1 MRFVRHIAKDATWSP
16 WRIAGFEVR
25 DTGIASATGGM
36 AGAAVI
42 RSLGE
47 SYGTIQHD
55 GEFLFFFVLRGEV
68 GLRGDR
74 VGRLELRENE
84 SCVIPAGDNFELTG
98 KPPLELL
105 AIALPGDLLA
115 S

>member
-1 MRFVRHIAKDATWSP
+1 
-16 WRIAGFEVR
+16 VR

-55 GEFLFFFVLRGEV
+55 GEFLFFFVLRGELGV
-68 GLRGDR
+68 HGDG
-74 VGRLELRENE
+74 VGRHAHALRENE

-105 AIALPGDLLA
+105 AVALPGNLLA
-115 S
+115 SLVI